1 MESGPPEY
9 PKATDW
15 KNTNIEE
22 LKDMLVTIDQ
32 ARQQIFY
39 QVRKEIEILEK
50 GWADASP
57 SFEKLAGNTYGNKS
71 KLYHT
76 FLEEKLVSSYPAVC
90 RFLATFHV

>member
-1 MESGPPEY
+1 MESGPPEC

-22 LKDMLVTIDQ
+22 LKDMSVTIDQ

-39 QVRKEIEILEK
+39 QGRTEIDILEK
-50 GWADASP
+50 GWGEVSP
-57 SFEKLAGNTYGNKS
+57 SFEKLAGNIYGDKS

-76 FLEEKLVSSYPAVC
+76 FLEEKIVSSYPAFC
-90 RFLATFHV
+90 LDF